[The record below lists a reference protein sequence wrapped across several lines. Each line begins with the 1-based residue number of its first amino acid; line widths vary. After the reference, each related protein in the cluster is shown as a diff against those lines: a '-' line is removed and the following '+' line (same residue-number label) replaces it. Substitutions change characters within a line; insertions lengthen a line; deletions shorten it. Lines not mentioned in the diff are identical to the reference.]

1 MIFRESVQN
10 NFFNPD
16 EITGIPMPTY
26 TSLYEDASTIYAES
40 QNNWNKIMQAA
51 YLEDLCIA
59 ESGSDNPRII
69 IEAGSGFLAKA
80 KEFLSNLLKKV
91 KGLFDKFIAWLSSI
105 MSDDSSFVSK
115 YKKDIIGG
123 YSKIPDNASFKGY
136 PFKQAKGKLDQT
148 PSYTNPSTTD
158 IGGVKVAKLKDL
170 SFQYKFIDQNE
181 QQLVKTVND
190 NKSKIYNKWRG
201 ALLGKADSE
210 IEASEFSKEVFEY
223 YHGSTS
229 KESIDPKDFSGTEL
243 IDNIVNTNKIK
254 KAANDSLRACTTGIN
269 DTIRVFDDIEK
280 TLINMDKGDRE
291 KFSNGD
297 YSKAVALISSASNI
311 LREFNTINATF
322 NGYYLAALR
331 DRNRQ
336 ARSFAVKLVGYNRGK
351 QESYSDYGNSS
362 GSFLKHVELV

>member
-1 MIFRESVQN
+1 MIFSEHVQGN
-10 NFFNPD
+10 FNPD
-16 EITGIPMPTY
+16 EIVGIPMPTY

-51 YLEDLCIA
+51 YMEDLYIA
-59 ESGSDNPRII
+59 ESGSNNPTAIL
-69 IEAGSGFLAKA
+69 EAGVGFLAKV
-80 KEFLSNLLKKV
+80 KEFLNNLMKKV

-105 MSDDSSFVSK
+105 TSDDSSFVSK

-123 YSKIPDNASFKGY
+123 YGKIPDSASFKGY
-136 PFKQAKGKLDQT
+136 PFKQAKGKLDQS
-148 PSYTNPSTTD
+148 PNYTNPTSSIGD
-158 IGGVKVAKLKDL
+158 ISMDGLKKEIFSSYIPSDTSKTNERVKVIL
-170 SFQYKFIDQNE
+170 
-181 QQLVKTVND
+181 D
-190 NKSKIYNKWRG
+190 NKSKLYNKWR
-201 ALLGKADSE
+201 AKLLGKDSE

-229 KESIDPKDFSGTEL
+229 KESIDSKDFTGTEL

-254 KAANDSLRACTTGIN
+254 KAANDSLRDCTTGIK
-269 DTIRVFDDIEK
+269 DTIREFDDMEK
-280 TLINMDKGDRE
+280 ELLSMDKNDRDS
-291 KFSNGD
+291 KTKD
-297 YSKAVALISSASNI
+297 YSKRIALVSSVSTI

-351 QESYSDYGNSS
+351 QESYSGYEGN
-362 GSFLKHVELV
+362 GSYLKEVQLY